1 MQFDHSWGFE
11 FDGGGDY
18 DGGVV
23 EISVNGGAFADFGAA
38 AYNGTILNYG
48 SASSNP
54 NPLKGRAGFTKNS
67 AGTIHT
73 SLTQAIAPGSTV
85 QVRFRIGADGAFG
98 STGWDIDNMAFT
110 GVVETPFGTL
120 VADTGCAVAT
130 STTVSPSSNP
140 SPAGSS
146 LTLYA
151 TVNSGAGAPNSGT
164 VTFLDAGSPIGTG
177 PVTAGSAQFSTSSL
191 TPGSHTISAR
201 FEGITGY
208 LPSTSPTFVQTIG
221 RIATATSVNVSVS
234 RSFFS
239 RPVTLTATVTGTTGT
254 PTGSVTFYDG
264 VNTLGTVGLT
274 AGSSTLTTS
283 ALVTGSHGITATYF
297 GNATYAGSVS
307 SSAVALVETQKL
319 DLSGEGR
326 SDMVLQNSSSNTI
339 AAWLMNGSTITS
351 AANVATPTADWK
363 VVATGDLEG
372 DGKADLILQN
382 STSGV
387 IAEWR
392 MNGTSMISGA
402 NIATAS
408 TLQRIVGTY
417 DFNHDGKADIVLQNT
432 STLAVAIWQMNGSS
446 IVTAQIVATPAA
458 GWKAIA
464 AGNVGGDAI
473 ILQNTGSG
481 DVARW
486 LINGFTLAGGT
497 AIGSPGATTKL
508 VGLGDFN
515 IDGVDDLLFQS
526 TSTNAVSI
534 WTLNS
539 SAAVTANNTIATPA
553 AGVNVLGAADYDAN
567 GRSDILLQTTSSNV
581 ISMWQTNGVTL
592 LSGAVVATPVAG
604 WKPVVN

>member
-1 MQFDHSWGFE
+1 
-11 FDGGGDY
+11 
-18 DGGVV
+18 
-23 EISVNGGAFADFGAA
+23 
-38 AYNGTILNYG
+38 
-48 SASSNP
+48 
-54 NPLKGRAGFTKNS
+54 
-67 AGTIHT
+67 
-73 SLTQAIAPGSTV
+73 
-85 QVRFRIGADGAFG
+85 
-98 STGWDIDNMAFT
+98 
-110 GVVETPFGTL
+110 
-120 VADTGCAVAT
+120 
-130 STTVSPSSNP
+130 
-140 SPAGSS
+140 
-146 LTLYA
+146 
-151 TVNSGAGAPNSGT
+151 
-164 VTFLDAGSPIGTG
+164 VTFLDGGSPIGTG
-177 PVTAGSAQFSTSSL
+177 SVTAGAASFSTSSL
-191 TPGSHTISAR
+191 TAGSHTLSAR

-208 LPSTSPTFVQTIG
+208 LPSTSPTFVETIG
-221 RIATATSVNVSVS
+221 KIATTTTVNLSVS

-239 RPVTLTATVTGTTGT
+239 RPVTLTATVAGTTGT

-264 VNTLGTVGLT
+264 VNSLGAVGLT
-274 AGSSTLTTS
+274 AGSASLTTS
-283 ALVTGSHGITATYF
+283 ALVTGSHNISSIYA
-297 GNATYAGSVS
+297 GNGTYAGST
-307 SSAVALVETQKL
+307 SAIVVGLVETQKT

-326 SDMVLQNSSSNTI
+326 SDLVLQNSSSNTI
-339 AAWLMNGSTITS
+339 AAWLMNGSAITS
-351 AANVATPTADWK
+351 AGNVATPTADWK

-382 STSGV
+382 STTGV

-408 TLQRIVGTY
+408 TQQRIVGTY
-417 DFNHDGKADIVLQNT
+417 DFNHDGKADIILQNT
-432 STLAVAIWQMNGSS
+432 ATLAVAIWQMNGSS
-446 IVTAQIVATPAA
+446 ITTAQVVATPAA

-508 VGLGDFN
+508 IGLGDFTL
-515 IDGVDDLLFQS
+515 DGVDDLLFQS

-534 WTLNS
+534 WSLNS
-539 SAAVTANNTIATPA
+539 SAAVTSNNVIATPA
-553 AGVNVLGAADYDAN
+553 GGVTVLGTGDYDSN
-567 GRSDILLQTTSSNV
+567 GRSDILLQTTSSNA